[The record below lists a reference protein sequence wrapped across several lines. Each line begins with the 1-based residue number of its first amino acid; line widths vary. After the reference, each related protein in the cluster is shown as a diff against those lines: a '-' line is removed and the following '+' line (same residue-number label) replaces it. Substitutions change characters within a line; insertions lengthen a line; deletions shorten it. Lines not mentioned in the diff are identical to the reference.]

1 MRTKKILCVSIFVLG
16 IVALIAACA
25 TQTGDEARSAGS
37 VRIVRLCKNPFV
49 YSDYSWVSDHT
60 SAKSVSQR
68 LKISFLVAIN
78 TSRARWWS

>member
-1 MRTKKILCVSIFVLG
+1 MEARAGYDASIFQPLTERPSSVTRK
-16 IVALIAACA
+16 IIAF
-25 TQTGDEARSAGS
+25 
-37 VRIVRLCKNPFV
+37 VRLCKNPFV

-78 TSRARWWS
+78 TSRARW